1 MTSSW
6 MHLRGDLRS
15 WIWDLTLDGSIPW
28 IDMLGLQSPAIAL
41 GTPVWP
47 EGHTASHA
55 TRNVALVGSCEAALA

>member
-1 MTSSW
+1 
-6 MHLRGDLRS
+6 
-15 WIWDLTLDGSIPW
+15 
-28 IDMLGLQSPAIAL
+28 MLGLQSPAIAL